1 MHHER
6 RHSEYDNDADS
17 GSRPKPRLAPPVHN
31 RGVYESIIKP
41 VMDRVAGVT
50 LSLLTLPL
58 VIVIVPAIWSKLGRP
73 AVFRQQRIGRFGREF
88 TVYKFRTMDQDRR
101 SDDVAID
108 HGDRRVT
115 HKSTADP
122 RHTDLGRFLRTWSL
136 DEIPQLWNVA
146 LGGMSLIG
154 PRPELPHIV
163 SGYEDWQHH
172 RHEVKPGLTGLW
184 QVSAR
189 SGAPMHE
196 ATDIDI
202 EYVDSVS
209 LRGDL
214 KILVS
219 TPAAVLGSQKG
230 H

>member
-1 MHHER
+1 M
-6 RHSEYDNDADS
+6 
-17 GSRPKPRLAPPVHN
+17 KPA
-31 RGVYESIIKP
+31 
-41 VMDRVAGVT
+41 MDRVAGIA

-58 VIVIVPAIWSKLGRP
+58 VLIIVPAIWSKLGRP

-88 TVYKFRTMDQDRR
+88 TVYKFRTMDEDRR
-101 SDDVAID
+101 SADVTID

-146 LGGMSLIG
+146 IGDMSLIG

-163 SGYEDWQHH
+163 NGYEAWQHH

-209 LRGDL
+209 LGGDL

-219 TPAAVLGSQKG
+219 TPAAVLGSQRG